1 MILKKGKTPSS
12 ALHCFFSLLLA
23 KEQARAN
30 ISIKIMVIVKD
41 LLKPGAVAEV
51 RAEQVEQEVA
61 AAQNTR
67 TQRLGNTHGR
77 WATHMEGERNYWRK

>member
-1 MILKKGKTPSS
+1 MILKKGKTLSS

-23 KEQARAN
+23 KEQAGAN
-30 ISIKIMVIVKD
+30 ISFTANQN

-77 WATHMEGERNYWRK
+77 WATHILEGQRNYWRK